1 MTKGMEKKIKVLV
14 VDDHT
19 LVRKGIIGLLNTI
32 KDMEVVG
39 EAASGE
45 EAINLAKLRDPDVI
59 LMDIQMPGMGGLEAT
74 RKLTYS
80 GFGSKV
86 LALTVYESDV
96 FPTRFLEEGAA
107 GYITKYAN
115 PQELERSI
123 RMVASGQRYVSSEIA
138 QKLVLRRYSDHNN
151 QSPFERLS
159 ERELQVMMMITRG
172 KKAPEIAEILHLSP
186 KTINTYRYRIFD
198 KLGVKTDVELTRLA
212 IRHGLIEAD

>member
-1 MTKGMEKKIKVLV
+1 MDKIKIIV

-19 LVRKGIIGLLNTI
+19 LVRKGIVGLLSTM
-32 KDMEVVG
+32 KDMDVIG
-39 EAASGE
+39 EASSGE
-45 EAINLAKLRDPDVI
+45 EAISLSKSQKPDVI

-74 RKLTYS
+74 RKLAYA

-107 GYITKYAN
+107 GYITKYAE
-115 PQELERSI
+115 PRELERAI

-138 QKLVLRRYSDHNN
+138 QKLVLRRYSDHE

-172 KKAPEIAEILHLSP
+172 KKAPEIADVLHLSP

-198 KLGVKTDVELTRLA
+198 KLGVKTDVDLTRLA
-212 IRHGLIEAD
+212 IRYGLIEAD